1 MSSIKDYSKMP
12 PEELSAEEKKLKRSE
27 ILSAVLV
34 GFLVGIMIYG
44 VAANGFGFLYTVIPL
59 VLIAGIVKGS
69 QNQKSR
75 LKEIRAEI
83 ESRKNR

>member
-1 MSSIKDYSKMP
+1 MSDTKDYSKLT
-12 PEELSAEEKKLKRSE
+12 PEELSAQEKKLKRSE

-59 VLIAGIVKGS
+59 VFIAGIVKGS
-69 QNQKSR
+69 QKQKSS

-83 ESRKNR
+83 ESRKNI